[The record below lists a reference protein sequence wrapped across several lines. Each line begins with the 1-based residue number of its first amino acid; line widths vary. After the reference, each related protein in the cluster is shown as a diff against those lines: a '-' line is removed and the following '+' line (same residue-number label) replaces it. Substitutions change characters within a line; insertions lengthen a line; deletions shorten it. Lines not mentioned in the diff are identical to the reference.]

1 MERVLIVEDEP
12 LAAQK
17 LQMLLQLIDVRLQV
31 VGMVGSVAEAV
42 QWLATDSP
50 DLLFLDINLSDALS
64 FRIFEQIQVTAPV
77 IFITAYDQYAIKA
90 FKHNGIDYILKPFD
104 EEELRNSVNRFFG
117 SKTNTTALQRNLEQ
131 LLHSFRPSAYKK
143 RLFVTFGDK
152 SKTIPVEEVA
162 FFYAFEKGVFLT
174 TFANQTYLTDET
186 LEGLETTLDGSKFF
200 RLNRKFIVNIHAIAE
215 IEKYSNRQL
224 RLQCKPA
231 PKFDIVVPAEKITS
245 FKDWLGR

>member
-1 MERVLIVEDEP
+1 MERVLIAEDEP

-17 LQMLLQLIDVRLQV
+17 LQMLLPQIDGRLQV

-152 SKTIPVEEVA
+152 SKTIPVDEVA

-186 LEGLETTLDGSKFF
+186 MEGLETTLDGSKFF

-224 RLQCKPA
+224 RLHCKPA
-231 PKFDIVVPAEKITS
+231 PKFDIVVPAEKITP

>member
-17 LQMLLQLIDVRLQV
+17 LKMLLPQIDARLQV

-42 QWLATDSP
+42 QWLATNSP
-50 DLLFLDINLSDALS
+50 DLLFLDINLSDDLS
-64 FRIFEQIQVTAPV
+64 FKIFERVTVHAPV
-77 IFITAYDQYAIKA
+77 IFVTAYDQYAIKA

-104 EEELRNSVNRFFG
+104 EEELRKSVNRFFD

-131 LLHSFRPSAYKK
+131 LLHSFRPPIYKK

-152 SKTIPVEEVA
+152 SKSVSVDEVA
-162 FFYAFEKGVFLT
+162 FFYAYEKGVFLT
-174 TFANQTYLTDET
+174 TFASQTYLTDET
-186 LEGLETTLDGSKFF
+186 MEELEVGLDGSAFF
-200 RLNRKFIVNIHAIAE
+200 RLNRKFIINIRAIAE
-215 IEKYSNRQL
+215 VEKYSNRQL

-231 PKFDIVVPAEKITS
+231 PKFDVVVPAEKITP
-245 FKDWLGR
+245 FKNWLGR

>member
-17 LQMLLQLIDVRLQV
+17 LQMLLSQIDARLCV
-31 VGMVGSVAEAV
+31 VGVVGSVAEAV

-64 FRIFEQIQVTAPV
+64 FKIFEQVQVTAPV

-104 EEELRNSVNRFFG
+104 EEELRKSLNRFFS

-131 LLHSFRPSAYKK
+131 LLNSFRPTAYKK

-152 SKTIPVEEVA
+152 SKAIPVDEVA
-162 FFYAFEKGVFLT
+162 FFYAFEKGVFLS

-186 LEGLETTLDGSKFF
+186 MEGLEASLDGSTFF
-200 RLNRKFIVNIHAIAE
+200 RLNRKFIVSIHAIQE
-215 IEKYSNRQL
+215 VEKYSNRQL

-231 PKFDIVVPAEKITS
+231 PKFDVVVPAEKITP